1 MTDVKKNLDLID
13 PLNERPKNESVIIR
27 IPTEVLVELEL
38 EAMRRDTSRNKL
50 ITHILIHWL
59 KKRS

>member
-1 MTDVKKNLDLID
+1 MNDIKKNLDFID
-13 PLNERPKNESVIIR
+13 PLNDRPKNESVIVR
-27 IPTEVLVELEL
+27 IPTEVLIELEL
-38 EAMRRDTSRNKL
+38 EASRRDTSRNKL